1 VTYQIAGTILDFLPR
16 RPPAITSVDAYV
28 ATLSEFHEAVYQIG
42 QAWAECTGLKIEKNK
57 TPPTKEGFPLSTIAY
72 YIYGDGIGDSLETT
86 PAQQGKLSH

>member
-1 VTYQIAGTILDFLPR
+1 MNRYGSFSRIYKSREILGFIGVFLFYG
-16 RPPAITSVDAYV
+16 S
-28 ATLSEFHEAVYQIG
+28 G
-42 QAWAECTGLKIEKNK
+42 GLKIEKNK